1 MTISKNLKKLV
12 RCVVYFNTAF
22 NLVNKID
29 LEHTQTRLSQ
39 YEALNKSLIT
49 QQQQQRDQES
59 LHQQQLDDA
68 AKQERILRAQKVK
81 EERELE
87 QREREA
93 DKKEMVSELA
103 KGRDIDDI
111 MLELQKRREERVK
124 AAKQRESAEL
134 LRQKHYEE
142 QLNVTP
148 RTLNKTK
155 LSPAEI
161 ELIQHVVSSDFRG
174 PFATIHDGSSLSSV
188 RAPPSILGGSATME
202 GYVDPWLRPELISKG
217 AVLQQRAGGYDW
229 QHQVWQRGLCAISD
243 SLALLPAESLSN

>member
-93 DKKEMVSELA
+93 DEKEMVSELA

-148 RTLNKTK
+148 RTLNKTC
-155 LSPAEI
+155 LLYTSP
-161 ELIQHVVSSDFRG
+161 SPRD
-174 PFATIHDGSSLSSV
+174 
-188 RAPPSILGGSATME
+188 
-202 GYVDPWLRPELISKG
+202 
-217 AVLQQRAGGYDW
+217 
-229 QHQVWQRGLCAISD
+229 
-243 SLALLPAESLSN
+243 